1 MLKTKKNNTFSMLIF
16 GLILVIFNIV
26 SVQMVLGT
34 EKTVKSE
41 EKIEPQLSEK
51 MQEGDEKIPVWL
63 WMEDIDLSYIRGLLD
78 KDFKSIPSDRSADR
92 LDTVRRYR
100 EWSYS
105 RNAYKGYNTTML
117 SKLNLSQS
125 DVVSVDTAAPAMI
138 LCLSK
143 DKILD
148 LAKIK
153 EVIKICTYNGSLE
166 YPNVIYQYNP
176 DDALR
181 VLQGLVGLRTI
192 DSGWL
197 YDINGDFKVDSDD
210 ALAALQSAVRL
221 RVIEWPS
228 NRVFPE

>member
-100 EWSYS
+100 EWS
-105 RNAYKGYNTTML
+105 
-117 SKLNLSQS
+117 
-125 DVVSVDTAAPAMI
+125 
-138 LCLSK
+138 
-143 DKILD
+143 
-148 LAKIK
+148 
-153 EVIKICTYNGSLE
+153 
-166 YPNVIYQYNP
+166 
-176 DDALR
+176 
-181 VLQGLVGLRTI
+181 
-192 DSGWL
+192 
-197 YDINGDFKVDSDD
+197 
-210 ALAALQSAVRL
+210 
-221 RVIEWPS
+221 
-228 NRVFPE
+228 